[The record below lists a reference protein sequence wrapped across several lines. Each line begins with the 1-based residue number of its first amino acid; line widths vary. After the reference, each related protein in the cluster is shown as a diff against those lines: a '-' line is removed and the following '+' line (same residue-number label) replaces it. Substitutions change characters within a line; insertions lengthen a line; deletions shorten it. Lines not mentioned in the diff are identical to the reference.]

1 MSNAPVTGGFH
12 SGAAAADSVAFGL
25 KVPDVEFAGAEP
37 GVCATAIS
45 GTTQLNSSAQQNFLS
60 LDWSLDR
67 SVDRNVDRSIVSP
80 PASQRTLHPN
90 LFAATQIA
98 AQVRQILCPRKPERD
113 HSVYST
119 NRNFMDPTTVPLL
132 PLIFPA
138 PRRLSFARLVLLNV
152 PRNGLLL
159 ILMASTL
166 SPATLSAQTSAAP
179 DHDPLHAWAAS
190 ANGGPSAITPDVLN
204 SWVHAHI
211 AAQQAAITELLAVT
225 GPRTVDNTLRPY
237 DNAVDQLSL
246 AGSEAGLL
254 NSVGDTAALRDKAQ
268 ELSQEVS
275 AAFTSLALNPQVFHA
290 LAAIELSHADAATR
304 HYMSRILLQYRLGGV
319 DRDDATRQHLREL
332 QDKTANLSLAFG
344 RNIQEDVR
352 SVTVRN
358 KSDLDGLPADFLARH
373 PANADGT
380 FAITT
385 DQPDYS
391 PVMRYAASDKLRR
404 DLFLAYNQRG
414 YPANKQVL
422 LDLLATRQQIA
433 TTLGY
438 KTWANLATADMMIAS
453 AENMRS
459 FLDEVDQ
466 ASRASSDKE
475 YAELVAFVKQR
486 RPELKEITDSD
497 AGYWLEEYR
506 RTAFD
511 FDSQSVRPYFP
522 YAEVETGVLRTAA
535 RLFHVNFV
543 PTPAAPVWDK
553 SVTAFNVFDGDKQIG
568 RIYLDMHPRP
578 GKDKWF
584 SAHGLVPGIKGRQM
598 PEAALICNFSGGE
611 SGDPGLMEYNDV
623 VTFFH
628 EFGHLI
634 HFILGGQQEWS
645 GLGAFSVEGDFIEA
659 PSQML
664 EEFFRD
670 PAILQSFAMNYK
682 TGAPIPTDLVNRMNR
697 ASAYGRGRW
706 MQAQLFYA
714 NYALDVHNTD
724 PTKLDLDA
732 LLRHDHD
739 RFLQPAWVPGNEMYA
754 SFTHLTGYTSNYYT
768 YVLDKVIAVDFF
780 SQFDK
785 KNLLDGPAVLRYRRT
800 VLEPGASKP
809 AEQIVEDFLGRKQNM
824 TALTQ
829 WIAAGDAPP
838 AK

>member
-1 MSNAPVTGGFH
+1 
-12 SGAAAADSVAFGL
+12 
-25 KVPDVEFAGAEP
+25 
-37 GVCATAIS
+37 
-45 GTTQLNSSAQQNFLS
+45 
-60 LDWSLDR
+60 
-67 SVDRNVDRSIVSP
+67 
-80 PASQRTLHPN
+80 
-90 LFAATQIA
+90 
-98 AQVRQILCPRKPERD
+98 
-113 HSVYST
+113 
-119 NRNFMDPTTVPLL
+119 
-132 PLIFPA
+132 
-138 PRRLSFARLVLLNV
+138 
-152 PRNGLLL
+152 
-159 ILMASTL
+159 MASTL
-166 SPATLSAQTSAAP
+166 SSAALSAQINSSSDP
-179 DHDPLHAWAAS
+179 QHDPLHAWAVAV
-190 ANGGPSAITPDVLN
+190 NGGPAAITPDHLN
-204 SWVHAHI
+204 AWVHARI
-211 AAQQAAITELLAVT
+211 SAQQSAINQLLAVT
-225 GPRTVDNTLRPY
+225 GPRTVDNTLRLY

-254 NSVGDTAALRDKAQ
+254 NSVGDSSELRDKAQ
-268 ELSQEVS
+268 ALSQEISDAAS
-275 AAFTSLALNPQVFHA
+275 ALALNPQVFHA
-290 LAAIELSHADAATR
+290 LAAVDVSHADAPTR
-304 HYMSRILLQYRLGGV
+304 HYMARTLLQYRLGGV

-332 QDKTANLSLAFG
+332 QDRAANLSLAFG
-344 RNIQEDVR
+344 RNVQEDVR
-352 SVTVRN
+352 SVTVHN

-373 PANADGT
+373 PANSDGT
-380 FAITT
+380 WTVTT

-422 LDLLATRQQIA
+422 LDLLSIRQQIA

-466 ASRASSDKE
+466 ASRAPSDRE
-475 YAELVAFVKQR
+475 FAELVAFVKQR
-486 RPELKEITDSD
+486 RPELKDISDSD

-506 RTAFD
+506 RSTFD

-522 YAEVETGVLRTAA
+522 YAEVEDGVLKTAA
-535 RLFHVNFV
+535 RLFHVDFI
-543 PTPAAPVWDK
+543 PAPSAPVWDK
-553 SVTAFNVFDGDKQIG
+553 SVAAFNVFDAGKPIG

-584 SAHGLVPGIKGRQM
+584 SAHGLVPGIKGKQL
-598 PEAALICNFSGGE
+598 PEAALICNFAGGE

-634 HFILGGQQEWS
+634 HYILGGQQPWS
-645 GLGAFSVEGDFIEA
+645 GLGAFSIEGDFIEA

-670 PAILQSFAMNYK
+670 PVILQSFAKNYK
-682 TGAPIPTDLVNRMNR
+682 TGDPIPTELVARMNR

-706 MQAQLFYA
+706 VQAQLFYA
-714 NYALDVHNTD
+714 NYALDVHHTD
-724 PTKLDLDA
+724 PAKLDLDA

-754 SFTHLTGYTSNYYT
+754 SFTHLTNYTSNYYT

-785 KNLLDGPAVLRYRRT
+785 QNLLDGPANLRYRRE
-800 VLEPGASKP
+800 VLEPGAGKP
-809 AEQIVEDFLGRKQNM
+809 AEQIVTDFLGRKQNM
-824 TALTQ
+824 AAFTQ
-829 WIAAGDAPP
+829 WIADGDAPP
-838 AK
+838 HAK